1 MINPDLYLAFST
13 KKDAD
18 KAYKEHICLAR
29 NEDLLLPTEN
39 LGKMSEKEFDEISGF
54 ELRFEE
60 NDQSFLV
67 GFNRFKNAE
76 PMYGWLF
83 MTEKPLKA
91 AAV

>member
-1 MINPDLYLAFST
+1 M
-13 KKDAD
+13 
-18 KAYKEHICLAR
+18 AR

-67 GFNRFKNAE
+67 GFNRFKNAKQ
-76 PMYGWLF
+76 MYGWLF
-83 MTEKPLKA
+83 MTENPLKA
-91 AAV
+91 TAV